1 MSTITTTEAF
11 RLLVVADIWCQIDG
25 LCDGVRRELGDRGS
39 DVVVIAPPLAS
50 WLHTLT
56 SDIDHEA
63 EAANDRLADVL
74 GRLKERGV
82 EARGIIGAN
91 DPVLAIDDALA
102 RFAAQKIVLITDS
115 RENENWREHKLPVYL
130 QGLDI
135 PSVRVIVPHDQGV
148 S

>member
-1 MSTITTTEAF
+1 MSTTTTTETF

-25 LCDGVRRELGDRGS
+25 LCEGVRRELGEPGG

-50 WLHTLT
+50 RLHTFT
-56 SDIDHEA
+56 SDIDKET

-82 EARGIIGAN
+82 DARGIIGAN

-102 RFAAQKIVLITDS
+102 LFAAQKIVLITDS
-115 RENENWREHKLPVYL
+115 REHENWREHKLPVYL

-135 PSVRVIVPHDQGV
+135 PSVRVIVPHDTGG
-148 S
+148 